1 MEAGDHQE
9 GAASS
14 SSSSSKTS
22 GSSRT
27 SSSTTSFTSAL
38 TLSQLGDA
46 HVPQRYVLPPSQ
58 QPIRPS
64 YPNLSTLPILDLSS
78 LQSSSLRPH
87 VINNIQTACKEIGF
101 FQVINHGI
109 PLSVMKD
116 ALSAANEFFNL
127 PVEDKMLLGSDNVH
141 APVRYGTSIN
151 HAVDKVHFWRDF
163 IKHYSHPISEWI
175 HLWPSNPSS
184 YKEKMGNYA
193 RAVQVLQQ
201 QLMELVIES
210 LGLNP
215 IYLHDEVEN
224 GSQVMALNCYP
235 KCPEPELALGMP
247 SHSDY
252 GFITILLQSC
262 PGLQIMDQ
270 NKNWI
275 SVPDIEG
282 ALLVQMGDQMEVLS
296 NGQYKKCGSQGDC

>member
-22 GSSRT
+22 GSSTT

-46 HVPQRYVLPPSQ
+46 HVPQRYVLPPPQ
-58 QPIRPS
+58 RPINPS

-87 VINNIQTACKEIGF
+87 VIN
-101 FQVINHGI
+101 HGI

-116 ALSAANEFFNL
+116 ALSAAKEFFNL
-127 PVEDKMLLGSDNVH
+127 PVEDKILLGSDNVH

-151 HAVDKVHFWRDF
+151 HAVDKV
-163 IKHYSHPISEWI
+163 
-175 HLWPSNPSS
+175 
-184 YKEKMGNYA
+184 M
-193 RAVQVLQQ
+193 AV
-201 QLMELVIES
+201 
-210 LGLNP
+210 
-215 IYLHDEVEN
+215 
-224 GSQVMALNCYP
+224 NCYP

-247 SHSDY
+247 SQSDY
-252 GFITILLQSC
+252 GSITILLQSC

-296 NGQYKKCGSQGDC
+296 NGQYKSVVHRVTVSDENNRLSIASLHSLSLDKKIEPAPMLVDSEHPKSYKEFSFRDFLDYITSNDIVKGRYIDTLKENP